1 AGMEVVYASP
11 AVPAHI
17 ACFGVAYSLM
27 TLAGM
32 LVFGCDVWLQ
42 HGEVFTVV
50 FGTFARFAPT
60 QAAVRGEARQ
70 LFVRPFGKGL
80 LDDERG
86 STSMMA
92 FVLLLLATVLYDGL
106 LGTPLWSSLESSL
119 RATIPGV
126 LSAAGEHASVAIRT
140 AGLVGLWLLFLG
152 AYLMICAIMV
162 ALVARRRSTLE
173 LARSFA
179 PTLVPIA
186 IGYHVAHYLVF
197 LLIQG
202 QYIVPLV

>member
-70 LFVRPFGKGL
+70 LVVRPVGKGL

-86 STSMMA
+86 STAGLA
-92 FVLLLLATVLYDGL
+92 FELLRLGTVLYAGL
-106 LGTPLWSSLESSL
+106 LGPPPWSSLESSL
-119 RATIPGV
+119 RATLPNVIP
-126 LSAAGEHASVAIRT
+126 APGENFSVAIRT

-152 AYLMICAIMV
+152 AYLMICAIMA
-162 ALVARRRSTLE
+162 ALVAHRASTL
-173 LARSFA
+173 
-179 PTLVPIA
+179 
-186 IGYHVAHYLVF
+186 
-197 LLIQG
+197 
-202 QYIVPLV
+202 